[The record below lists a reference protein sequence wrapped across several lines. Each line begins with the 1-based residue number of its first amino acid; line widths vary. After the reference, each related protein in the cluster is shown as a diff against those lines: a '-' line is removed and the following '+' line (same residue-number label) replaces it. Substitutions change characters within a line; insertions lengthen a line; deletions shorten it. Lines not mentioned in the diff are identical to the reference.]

1 MHRENDRKMI
11 KRAMQNV
18 ISQRLFR
25 GKAIVLIGARQVGK
39 TTLIKEIFPNQND
52 LLWFNADDLPV
63 RDFFSNVTIE
73 RFRSVIGKNKIVVV
87 DEAQR
92 IENVGIKMKL
102 ITDNFPDVQLVVTG
116 SSSFELANKINE
128 PLTGRKF
135 EYELFP
141 LSFNEMAEDLGLF
154 AEIQKLPIRL
164 VYGMYPD
171 VVCNPGDEKE
181 ILSQLTNSYLY
192 KDILEWER
200 IKKPDKIVKLMKAL
214 AYQIGDEISYNE
226 LSQIVELDK
235 GTVEKYINLLE
246 QTKIIFRLSSY
257 SRNLRN
263 ELKFG
268 RKIYFCDNGIRNALI
283 NNFSDM
289 EFRQDAG
296 PLWEN
301 FMISELRK
309 YNHYTQNYCNTYF
322 WRTTQKQEID
332 YIEEKD
338 GKLTAYEFKWNPKK
352 KSRVASTFMSAYP
365 ESIVKTI
372 NPENFYQCLGLR

>member
-1 MHRENDRKMI
+1 MI
-11 KRAMQNV
+11 KRILHDV
-18 ISQRLFR
+18 IKQRLYK

-39 TTLIKEIFPNQND
+39 TTLLKEIFPTQND
-52 LLWFNADDLPV
+52 MLWFNADDLPV

-73 RFRSVIGKNKIVVV
+73 RYRSMIGKNKIVVI

-102 ITDNFPDVQLVVTG
+102 ITDNFPGIQLVVTG

-135 EYELFP
+135 EYEIFP
-141 LSFNEMAEDLGLF
+141 LSFNEMVNDIGLF

-181 ILSQLTNSYLY
+181 ILNQLTNSYLY

-200 IKKPDKIVKLMKAL
+200 IKKPDKLVKLMKAL
-214 AYQIGDEISYNE
+214 AYQIGSEVSYNE
-226 LSQIVELDK
+226 LSQIVEIDK
-235 GTVEKYINLLE
+235 GTIEKYINLLE
-246 QTKIIFRLSSY
+246 QTKIIFRLPSY

-289 EFRQDAG
+289 ELRQDAG

-309 YNHYTQNYCNTYF
+309 YNHYTHNYCNTYF

-352 KSRVASTFMSAYP
+352 KSRVSSTFTSAYH

-372 NPENFYQCLGLR
+372 NPDNFYQCFGL

>member
-1 MHRENDRKMI
+1 MI
-11 KRAMQNV
+11 KRILHDV
-18 ISQRLFR
+18 IKQRLYK

-39 TTLIKEIFPNQND
+39 TTLLKEIFPTQND
-52 LLWFNADDLPV
+52 MLWFNADDMPV

-73 RFRSVIGKNKIVVV
+73 RYRSMIGKNRIVVI

-102 ITDNFPDVQLVVTG
+102 ITDNFPGVQLVVTG

-141 LSFNEMAEDLGLF
+141 LSFNEMVNDIGLF

-181 ILSQLTNSYLY
+181 ILNQLTNSYLY

-200 IKKPDKIVKLMKAL
+200 IKKPDKLVKLMKAL
-214 AYQIGDEISYNE
+214 AYQIGSEVSYNE
-226 LSQIVELDK
+226 LSQIVEIDK
-235 GTVEKYINLLE
+235 GTIEKYINLLE
-246 QTKIIFRLSSY
+246 QTKIIFRLPSY

-283 NNFSDM
+283 NNFSDI
-289 EFRQDAG
+289 ELRQDTGA
-296 PLWEN
+296 LWEN

-309 YNHYTQNYCNTYF
+309 YNHYTHNYCNTYF

-352 KSRVASTFMSAYP
+352 KSRVSSTFTSAYP

-372 NPENFYQCLGLR
+372 NPDNFYQCFGL

>member
-1 MHRENDRKMI
+1 MI
-11 KRAMQNV
+11 KRILHDV
-18 ISQRLFR
+18 IKQRLYK

-39 TTLIKEIFPNQND
+39 TTLLKEIFPTQND
-52 LLWFNADDLPV
+52 MLWFNADDLPV

-73 RFRSVIGKNKIVVV
+73 RYRSMIGKNKIVVI

-102 ITDNFPDVQLVVTG
+102 ITDNFPGIQLVVTG

-141 LSFNEMAEDLGLF
+141 LSFNEMVNDIGLF

-181 ILSQLTNSYLY
+181 ILNQLTNSYLY

-200 IKKPDKIVKLMKAL
+200 IKKPDKLVKLMKAL
-214 AYQIGDEISYNE
+214 AYQIGSEVSYNE
-226 LSQIVELDK
+226 LSQIVEIDK
-235 GTVEKYINLLE
+235 GTIEKYINLLE
-246 QTKIIFRLSSY
+246 QTKIIFRLPSY

-289 EFRQDAG
+289 ELRQDAG
-296 PLWEN
+296 LLWEN

-352 KSRVASTFMSAYP
+352 KSRVSSTFTSAYP

-372 NPENFYQCLGLR
+372 NPDNFYQCFGL

>member
-1 MHRENDRKMI
+1 MI
-11 KRAMQNV
+11 KRILHDV
-18 ISQRLFR
+18 IKQRLYK

-39 TTLIKEIFPNQND
+39 TTLLKEIFPTQND
-52 LLWFNADDLPV
+52 MLWFNADDMPV

-73 RFRSVIGKNKIVVV
+73 RYRSMIGKNKIVVI

-102 ITDNFPDVQLVVTG
+102 ITDNFPGIQLVVTG

-141 LSFNEMAEDLGLF
+141 LSFNEMVNDIGLF

-181 ILSQLTNSYLY
+181 ILNQLTNSYLY

-200 IKKPDKIVKLMKAL
+200 IKKPDKLVKLMKAL
-214 AYQIGDEISYNE
+214 AYQIGSEVSYNE
-226 LSQIVELDK
+226 LSQIVEIDK
-235 GTVEKYINLLE
+235 GTIEKYINLLE
-246 QTKIIFRLSSY
+246 QTKIIFRLPSY

-283 NNFSDM
+283 NNFSDI
-289 EFRQDAG
+289 ELRQDTGA
-296 PLWEN
+296 LWEN

-309 YNHYTQNYCNTYF
+309 YNHYTHNYCNTYF

-352 KSRVASTFMSAYP
+352 KSRVSSTFTSAYP

-372 NPENFYQCLGLR
+372 NPDNFYQCFGL